1 MGSSSPVLVFMVH
14 LEETLVPRLQEDMP
28 IWKRYVDDTFSLVK
42 IGKRNEIVSVL
53 NNFHPNIQFTHEI
66 KKEEQIAFLD
76 ILLKREEDG
85 KLQTSV

>member
-42 IGKRNEIVSVL
+42 IGKRNEILYLFSTT
-53 NNFHPNIQFTHEI
+53 FT
-66 KKEEQIAFLD
+66 
-76 ILLKREEDG
+76 
-85 KLQTSV
+85 QTSNSHTKSKKKNKLHSWIYS

>member
-42 IGKRNEIVSVL
+42 IGKRNEILYLFSTT
-53 NNFHPNIQFTHEI
+53 FT
-66 KKEEQIAFLD
+66 
-76 ILLKREEDG
+76 
-85 KLQTSV
+85 